1 LQQAAEENNMR
12 HIQPFVKTY
21 VDAQK
26 TQWWNKG
33 TFSTDTRKIHTWL
46 LTF

>member
-26 TQWWNKG
+26 TQGWREN
-33 TFSTDTRKIHTWL
+33 T
-46 LTF
+46 